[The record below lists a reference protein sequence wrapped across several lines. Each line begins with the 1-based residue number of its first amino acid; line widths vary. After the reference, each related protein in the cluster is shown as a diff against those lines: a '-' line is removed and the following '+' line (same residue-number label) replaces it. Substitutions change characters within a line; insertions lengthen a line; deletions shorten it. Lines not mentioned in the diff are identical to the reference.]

1 MHRNLKCH
9 YVGEQ
14 EDNST
19 NFNSKWSDVLNV
31 SSVKQ
36 NDVLSSKDTIL

>member
-1 MHRNLKCH
+1 MLVNKKITL
-9 YVGEQ
+9 Q
-14 EDNST
+14 TST
-19 NFNSKWSDVLNV
+19 ANGVMVLNV